1 MNQALQTKAML
12 QGAMNYA
19 MADRSDPFAFSRAM
33 THTLN
38 GVANYSDSHGQSQ
51 HYEAEC
57 YMETRKLP
65 DGRQYQVTQY
75 RNMKRP

>member
-19 MADRSDPFAFSRAM
+19 MADKSDPFAFSRAM
-33 THTLN
+33 THTMN

-51 HYEAEC
+51 YYEAER

-65 DGRQYQVTQY
+65 DGREYKVPAY
-75 RNMKRP
+75 KNIKRP